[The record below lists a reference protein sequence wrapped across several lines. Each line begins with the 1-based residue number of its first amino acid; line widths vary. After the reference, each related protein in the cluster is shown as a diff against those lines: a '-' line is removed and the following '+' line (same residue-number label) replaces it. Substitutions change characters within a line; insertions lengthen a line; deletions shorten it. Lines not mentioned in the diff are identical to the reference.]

1 MTVLDT
7 SVVIERVKKGEE
19 IRGYVTA
26 VTIAEFPPLLEH
38 AKFHGEVLYPTRE
51 DVEGLLY
58 LWVGAPGGI

>member
-26 VTIAEFPPLLEH
+26 VTIAEFPPLLEY
-38 AKFHGEVLYPTRE
+38 AKFREEVLYPHQGGY
-51 DVEGLLY
+51 GLSHRAA
-58 LWVGAPGGI
+58 GEA